1 MPLALGKYHL
11 TYRCTS
17 GLWPWFIILKCSAA
31 VRTEY
36 GFSWCSWHNCDIE
49 FSLSLQCSLYCAVS
63 FGVREEDS
71 DDDCIPEQN
80 KTAVIVPGESVTLRV
95 NTCSPIPAPGQEYC
109 FIAHELDTGIEGGKY
124 IMCVQ
129 FMSSY
134 FH

>member
-1 MPLALGKYHL
+1 MILTSILNAAPPLEQNMDSAGVPGITMRLNFL
-11 TYRCTS
+11 CR
-17 GLWPWFIILKCSAA
+17 CSA
-31 VRTEY
+31 VYTV
-36 GFSWCSWHNCDIE
+36 
-49 FSLSLQCSLYCAVS
+49 QVS

-95 NTCSPIPAPGQEYC
+95 NTCSLIPAPGQEYC

-124 IMCVQ
+124 IMCVL